1 MQGGEA
7 HEGVPAAPGQPPQP
21 TDQSHLPFGISAGG
35 GWLRA
40 SHQGPGATGN
50 GLNQLG
56 DCRGRFFEDYTSLP
70 ICNVG
75 HQANTNYGGGL
86 VSFVN
91 LIFHLK

>member
-1 MQGGEA
+1 MK
-7 HEGVPAAPGQPPQP
+7 VYLM
-21 TDQSHLPFGISAGG
+21 HLVS
-35 GWLRA
+35 LRSQQIRATCPLEYLLVVDGFRHQA
-40 SHQGPGATGN
+40 SHQGPGATGP

-56 DCRGRFFEDYTSLP
+56 DCRRRVFKDYTSLP

-91 LIFHLK
+91 LIFLLK